1 MARPQQKRSHEGGNG
16 EEQFVDDLAVAAG
29 YAVATAATTFH
40 SAPGG
45 EELPVNEDCKD
56 EDEIELEVES
66 SSEDSRKDGNDS
78 RKLSGEA
85 EETKMEMD
93 EDLKEQTQDSD
104 EDRNEDGGDES
115 DVDLEEELQRMTEK
129 EADEEEKGNASNA
142 PPKTVHEI
150 DPYQANVD
158 RLKSEF
164 ELDVTLEEQERILNA
179 HQQQLGVAGKIQ
191 HHMASERTIVIH
203 SQPHG
208 AVLEEGT
215 LLVIRVSRPETSGE
229 KIAPLG
235 RILEVFGP
243 VSQPMYSVR
252 LPELLP
258 DDSGKEKSEQTS
270 TELSEESKTP
280 STATR
285 DPWSTDG
292 EYSLLLREN
301 PSRTVFYLL
310 DGAKVLDPGA
320 IFKISGRG
328 SDASNVF
335 DEEITNPDEAEYSD
349 DEEERS
355 AKRRTKANKRGTG
368 QQNAHHARGPSS
380 RSDGGSYREAS
391 NHAPLG
397 FHPNAAAPHGFPQQ
411 TGYAPPNVPP
421 QYAAGAGMAY
431 PPQGNFSGVVARPPP
446 PPPPREECDTVYYD
460 LS

>member
-1 MARPQQKRSHEGGNG
+1 MSRPQQKRSHERGNG
-16 EEQFVDDLAVAAG
+16 EEQFVDDLAVAAA
-29 YAVATAATTFH
+29 YAVATVSATFCP
-40 SAPGG
+40 APGR
-45 EELPVNEDCKD
+45 EELPVNACKD
-56 EDEIELEVES
+56 EDEI
-66 SSEDSRKDGNDS
+66 D
-78 RKLSGEA
+78 LSGEA

-93 EDLKEQTQDSD
+93 EDLKEQAQDPE

-115 DVDLEEELQRMTEK
+115 DIDLEEELQRMTEK
-129 EADEEEKGNASNA
+129 ETDEEEKGNASGA

-150 DPYQANVD
+150 DPYQASVE

-179 HQQQLGVAGKIQ
+179 QQHQLGVAGKIQ

-203 SQPHG
+203 SQPYG

-215 LLVIRVSRPETSGE
+215 MLVIRVSRPETSGE
-229 KIAPLG
+229 KTVPLG

-258 DDSGKEKSEQTS
+258 DGSGKEKSEQTS
-270 TELSEESKTP
+270 TDVSEESKTP
-280 STATR
+280 STLNR

-292 EYSLLLREN
+292 EYTLILREN
-301 PSRTVFYLL
+301 PMRTVFYLL
-310 DGAKVLDPGA
+310 DGAKILDRGA
-320 IFKISGRG
+320 IFTISGRG

-349 DEEERS
+349 DEEERT
-355 AKRRTKANKRGTG
+355 AKRRTKASKRGTA
-368 QQNAHHARGPSS
+368 QQNAPNARGPSS

-391 NHAPLG
+391 NPAPLG
-397 FHPNAAAPHGFPQQ
+397 FHPNAVAPHGFPQQ
-411 TGYAPPNVPP
+411 TGFVPPNVPP
-421 QYAAGAGMAY
+421 QFAAGMAY
-431 PPQGNFSGVVARPPP
+431 PPQGNFPGVVARPPP
-446 PPPPREECDTVYYD
+446 PPPPPPQEECDTVYYD